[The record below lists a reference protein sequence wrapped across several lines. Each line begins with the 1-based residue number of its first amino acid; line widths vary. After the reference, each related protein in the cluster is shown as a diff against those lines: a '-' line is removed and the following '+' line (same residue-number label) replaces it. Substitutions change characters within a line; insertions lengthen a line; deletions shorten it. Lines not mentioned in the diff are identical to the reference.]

1 MYEYKATI
9 RKVIDGDTIEVTL
22 DLGFRITTVQR
33 LRLLG
38 INAPELHKA
47 AQIKAAKAAKTALA
61 EKLPPETACI
71 VQTTKS
77 DDWGRWLATII
88 LDGENVNAWL
98 VEHGYA
104 ERIKP

>member
-1 MYEYKATI
+1 MYEYKAII
-9 RKVIDGDTIEVTL
+9 RKVIDGDTIEATL

-47 AQIKAAKAAKTALA
+47 AQIKAAKVAKTALA
-61 EKLPPETACI
+61 EKLPPETTCI
-71 VQTTKS
+71 VRTTKS

-88 LDGENVNAWL
+88 LDGENVNDWL